1 MKCLIFDMMEQE
13 VCVTHERLERL
24 RQTIRCLK
32 PSLRNVLEMHQ
43 SSNGSLKEVAEFAG
57 ISVAATKF
65 RLSRA
70 KRTLRNAF
78 ELKGSITS

>member
-1 MKCLIFDMMEQE
+1 
-13 VCVTHERLERL
+13 
-24 RQTIRCLK
+24 
-32 PSLRNVLEMHQ
+32 VLEMHQ
-43 SSNGSLKEVAEFAG
+43 SSNASLKEVAEFAA

>member
-13 VCVTHERLERL
+13 VYATHE

-43 SSNGSLKEVAEFAG
+43 SSDGSLREVAEFAG
-57 ISVAATKF
+57 ISVTATKF

-78 ELKGSITS
+78 DLRGSITS